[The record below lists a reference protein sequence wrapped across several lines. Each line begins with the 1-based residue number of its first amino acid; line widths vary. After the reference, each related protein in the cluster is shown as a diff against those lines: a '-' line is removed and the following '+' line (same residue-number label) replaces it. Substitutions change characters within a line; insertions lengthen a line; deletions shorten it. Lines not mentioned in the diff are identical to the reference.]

1 MASLARQCRGGV
13 GRAPAELM
21 MRVFHRQ
28 CLGPGSV
35 VTRGLQLRS
44 AELADT
50 LLGIALPAAG
60 YLG

>member
-1 MASLARQCRGGV
+1 
-13 GRAPAELM
+13 M